1 MPRRR
6 IAPAQSLPETMIATP
21 EEFAGCLAE
30 LSQQNVLGM
39 DTEFVGEE
47 TYTPELCLIQVATPT
62 ALYLIDPKQC
72 GPMEPFW
79 MLLLE
84 PQRTVVVHAGREE
97 IRMCWRGVDRPP
109 ARLFDVQL
117 AAGMVGFS
125 YPLGYAGLVQ
135 ELTGKRMSK
144 GETLTDWRQ
153 RPLSRSQIRYAFDD
167 VRYLLP
173 LHGWLSERLHKLER
187 GDWAEEE
194 FERFVNRAIENQP
207 DVERWRKLKG
217 LGGLS
222 RRELAI
228 ARGLY
233 SWRDHHAAMQ
243 DRPPRTVLR
252 DDLLIEIARRK
263 PRNADAVAKLRG
275 IPRNSSDIFL
285 EIVNTAMELPMDDCP
300 IIHEREQDTQNL
312 SILATLLNI
321 ALVEHCAQ
329 RKLAS
334 NLVATMHDLKNLIR
348 ARLSGDI
355 VQESG
360 LLVGWRSREIV
371 PFLRSILDGERVIR
385 VVNPKS
391 MNPIQIED
399 HHHGEADPQPSD
411 ETVSRRVDP

>member
-6 IAPAQSLPETMIATP
+6 IAVPESLPETIIATP
-21 EEFAGCLAE
+21 EEFAGCVHELASHN
-30 LSQQNVLGM
+30 LLGL

-47 TYTPELCLIQVATPT
+47 TYTPELCLIQVATT
-62 ALYLIDPKQC
+62 AGLYLIDPKRC
-72 GPMEPFW
+72 GPIDPFW
-79 MLLLE
+79 NLLLDRE
-84 PQRTVVVHAGREE
+84 RTVVVHAGREE

-109 ARLFDVQL
+109 ARIFDVQL
-117 AAGMVGFS
+117 AAGLVGFT
-125 YPLGYAGLVQ
+125 YPLGYGGLVQ
-135 ELTGKRMSK
+135 ELTGKKMTK

-153 RPLSRSQIRYAFDD
+153 RPLTPSQLRYAYDD
-167 VRYLLP
+167 VRYLLSI
-173 LHGWLSERLHKLER
+173 HGWLSSRLQKLKR
-187 GDWAEEE
+187 TDWADEE

-228 ARGLY
+228 ARSLY
-233 SWRDHHAAMQ
+233 TWRDQNAAMQ

-263 PRNADAVAKLRG
+263 PRDAEAIGRLRG
-275 IPRNSSDIFL
+275 VPRSASDTFL
-285 EIVNTAMELPMDDCP
+285 EVVNSAMTVEIDECP
-300 IIHEREQDTQNL
+300 IVMGREQDTQNL

-321 ALVEHCAQ
+321 ALVEHCNQ

-334 NLVATMHDLKNLIR
+334 NLVATMQDLKNLIR
-348 ARLSGDI
+348 TRLNGNMI
-355 VQESG
+355 LESG
-360 LLVGWRSREIV
+360 LMTGWRNQEIE

-391 MNPIQIED
+391 MNPIQIEE
-399 HHHGEADPQPSD
+399 HAGETDPPPNTD
-411 ETVSRRVDP
+411 LL

>member
-6 IAPAQSLPETMIATP
+6 ITLAESLPETIIATP
-21 EEFAGCLAE
+21 EEFAGCVQELATHD
-30 LSQQNVLGM
+30 LLAL

-47 TYTPELCLIQVATPT
+47 TYTPELCLIQVATT
-62 ALYLIDPKQC
+62 AGLYLIDPKQC
-72 GPMEPFW
+72 GPIDQFW
-79 MLLLE
+79 ALLLD

-109 ARLFDVQL
+109 ATIFDVQL
-117 AAGMVGFS
+117 AAGLVGFT
-125 YPLGYAGLVQ
+125 YPLGYGGLVQ
-135 ELTGKRMSK
+135 ELTGKKMTK

-153 RPLSRSQIRYAFDD
+153 RPLTPSQLRYAYDD

-173 LHGWLSERLHKLER
+173 IHTWLSNRLVKLKRTE
-187 GDWAEEE
+187 WADEE

-228 ARGLY
+228 ARDLF
-233 SWRDHHAAMQ
+233 SWRDESAATQ

-263 PRNADAVAKLRG
+263 PRNAEAIARLRG
-275 IPRNSSDIFL
+275 VPRSASDTFV
-285 EIVNTAMELPMDDCP
+285 EVVNTAMTMPIEDCP
-300 IIHEREQDTQNL
+300 IVMGREQDTQNL
-312 SILATLLNI
+312 TMLATLLNI
-321 ALVEHCAQ
+321 ALVEHCSQ

-334 NLVATMHDLKNLIR
+334 NLVATMQDLKNLIR
-348 ARLSGDI
+348 ARLSGNMI
-355 VQESG
+355 QESG
-360 LLVGWRSREIV
+360 LMTGWRNREIV

-391 MNPIQIED
+391 VNPIQVED
-399 HHHGEADPQPSD
+399 HAGEPDSQSQIDPM
-411 ETVSRRVDP
+411 